1 NHVGF
6 MKKIVLL
13 IVLLLTFQYFTFSQ
27 ESHLSDSLQNILK
40 TAEEDSGKAALLI
53 RICSEKWKYAEYAE
67 AKKYADAALLLSGKI
82 GFKNGVAEAY
92 NQTGIVYW
100 YVKDNLNALVCHQ
113 KALSLYEQSGN
124 KTGISNVL
132 NRMGHDY
139 ADMYNYPMALE
150 YFEKALHLD
159 EELDNQNG
167 VSKNLDLIGFVYM
180 KQSDFPKALDYYF
193 KAAAIAEAIG
203 SKRGISAVSHDI
215 GEVYE
220 KQNKLDEALKYAL
233 KGLTLALEIGEKH
246 LIEEAYEGLE
256 KIYLK
261 MHNYQ
266 EAYNIRTRYDEIEN
280 FLRNTDN
287 AGKIKQMQMEYEFDK
302 KQVSDSLKIVKEK
315 EIGEIKLQKLKAY
328 TYMGFAAVAITIL
341 FLIFVYRS
349 YSKQRM
355 VNQKLKE
362 AQQQLIRSEKMA
374 AFGIMAKHVS
384 HEILNPLNFMNNFSQ
399 ISSDLTD
406 EVIASTSEKEKEEIT
421 ALIKENLTKIKEHGN
436 RAAAIVSQLQELGN
450 KGAAHEFFEK
460 KKDS

>member
-1 NHVGF
+1 
-6 MKKIVLL
+6 MKKRLLLL
-13 IVLLLTFQYFTFSQ
+13 ITLNLFQHACFSQ
-27 ESHLSDSLQNILK
+27 EQHFDDSLIIILK
-40 TAEEDSGKAALLI
+40 TAKEDSAKVKVLI
-53 RICSEKWKYAEYAE
+53 NICSEKWKYAEYAE
-67 AKKYADAALLLSGKI
+67 AKKYADAALSLSEKI
-82 GFKNGVAEAY
+82 DFKNGVAEAY

-113 KALSLYEQSGN
+113 KALSLYKQSGN

-159 EELDNQNG
+159 EELNDQNG

-180 KQSDFPKALDYYF
+180 RQSDFPKALDYYF
-193 KAAAIAEAIG
+193 KASAIAETIG

-220 KQNKLDEALKYAL
+220 KQNKLDEALTYAS
-233 KGLTLALEIGEKH
+233 KGLVLALEIGEKH

-266 EAYNIRTRYDEIEN
+266 EAYTIRTKYDEIET

-302 KQVSDSLKIVKEK
+302 TQVSDSIKIVKEK
-315 EIGEIKLQKLKAY
+315 EIGEIKLQKLKAV
-328 TYMGFAAVAITIL
+328 TYIGFAAVIITIL

-349 YSKQRM
+349 YSKQRI

-374 AFGIMAKHVS
+374 AFGLMAKHVS

-406 EVIASTSEKEKEEIT
+406 EIIASANEKEKEEI
-421 ALIKENLTKIKEHGN
+421 AAMIKENLIKIKMHGK
-436 RAAAIVSQLQELGN
+436 RAAAIVNQLQELSN
-450 KGAAHEFFEK
+450 KGAAHEFFEEK
-460 KKDS
+460 KKS